1 MLLLLLA
8 FNFPLNFNLEMA
20 LPNEDISTSTK
31 VLIMCLGNIML
42 CLPDEGGVIRKIC
55 FLRFPVW

>member
-8 FNFPLNFNLEMA
+8 FNFPLNFTLDIA

-42 CLPDEGGVIRKIC
+42 LPKTIC
-55 FLRFPVW
+55 TKTVYQMRVE

>member
-8 FNFPLNFNLEMA
+8 FNFPLNFNLDMA

-31 VLIMCLGNIML
+31 VLIMYLGNIML
-42 CLPDEGGVIRKIC
+42 LPKTISTKTVYQIWVE
-55 FLRFPVW
+55 

>member
-8 FNFPLNFNLEMA
+8 FNFPLNFNLDMA

-42 CLPDEGGVIRKIC
+42 LPKTIIC
-55 FLRFPVW
+55 TKTVYQMRVE

>member
-8 FNFPLNFNLEMA
+8 FNFPLDFNLDMA

-42 CLPDEGGVIRKIC
+42 LPKTIC
-55 FLRFPVW
+55 TKTVYQMRVE